1 MPCFPHTF
9 LNFIHKSHEIKK
21 LNYLYSIGNLHS
33 GNVFIGPNGSPYLS
47 EFEGY
52 LLGASSIL
60 RPFFTQLKGPSSSA
74 EAVDVYCFGHL
85 LYEMAVGTP
94 LQNPTCDN
102 ALPNHL
108 PEQLSKFKSFHMNK
122 TIFDATDST
131 KINRPG
137 YNVGSMY

>member
-1 MPCFPHTF
+1 M
-9 LNFIHKSHEIKK
+9 L
-21 LNYLYSIGNLHS
+21 LVGNLHS

-85 LYEMAVGTP
+85 LYEMAVGMP
-94 LQNPTCDN
+94 LQNSTCDN

-108 PEQLSKFKSFHMNK
+108 PEQLSKFKSFYMNK
-122 TIFDATDST
+122 LILNRVQGVPFTTIFFKGALLLQKSSDFKNFFTL
-131 KINRPG
+131 
-137 YNVGSMY
+137 